1 MTPRTGRLIVEG
13 GIYHVLARGNNGQ
26 AVFHHDA
33 DYRRYLELLAAYAA
47 THGLRVR
54 HFVLMPTHVHLILE
68 PALGASLSRAMLG
81 LSLAYTLYYQKRYGY
96 QGHLWR
102 GRFTSLPLDPESD
115 LLEHGRYVELH
126 PVRSGLVSDPANYG
140 WSSYPVYADG
150 VTSPLVEPHGPY
162 CRLGAWPTERQERYR
177 RFVREGLHGQPVDPR
192 LPLGRRGRGRPRKL
206 QPILSQFLSA
216 LLLCF
221 AKVVAALRL

>member
-1 MTPRTGRLIVEG
+1 MTPRAGRLLVDG
-13 GIYHVLARGNNGQ
+13 GLYHVLSRGNNAQ
-26 AVFHHDA
+26 AIFRHDT

-81 LSLAYTLYYQKRYGY
+81 LSLAYTLYYQKRYRY
-96 QGHLWR
+96 HGHLWQ
-102 GRFTSLPLDPESD
+102 GRFKSPLLEPEA

-140 WSSYPVYADG
+140 WSSYPVYAHG
-150 VTSPLVEPHGPY
+150 VMSPLVEPHESY
-162 CRLGAWPTERQERYR
+162 RRLGAGAAEQQERYR
-177 RFVREGLHGQPVDPR
+177 RFVREGLCAHSADPR

-206 QPILSQFLSA
+206 QPILSQLLSA
-216 LLLCF
+216 LMLCC
-221 AKVVAALRL
+221 AKVVAALHL